1 MKDTVQLQKNLFNI
15 SETSVKVD
23 EIPSEDSKTEDVW
36 GILDKNFS
44 NVLPF
49 VEETIDKWNSRT
61 LIIKNLN

>member
-23 EIPSEDSKTEDVW
+23 EIPSEDSKTEEIW
-36 GILDKNFS
+36 GILDQNFS